1 MTMEELENRLRTMEK
16 KIEVLEEEWH
26 NVCISTAEFKV
37 EIKQLTDQI
46 TDMKL
51 EITKLL
57 TEQLNKQW
65 KLIIGL
71 VGAIIILVGGTKLAP
86 DLLKALI

>member
-1 MTMEELENRLRTMEK
+1 MTLEELENRLIMMEK
-16 KIEVLEEEWH
+16 KVEVLEDEWH
-26 NVCISTAEFKV
+26 NVAISTAEFKL
-37 EIKQLTDQI
+37 EIRQLTDQI

-65 KLIIGL
+65 KLILCL
-71 VGAIIILVGGTKLAP
+71 VSALIVVVGGSKIAP
-86 DLLKALI
+86 EILKVLT